1 MSGCLLV
8 FSWKRRGPGRVRTT
22 TDWDRVIKMKLFL
35 INIAKTQSF
44 FTYSARMRGVINAGR
59 LEKIEWVRWLEGRVE
74 VCCGGMYGWSWKIQ
88 SIESKSRYRRPDNH
102 FRDQTEER
110 FMFRYFLLTF
120 FFVCPF
126 SSSIL
131 LHPQSLLCPYPYHHH
146 RHLIIILPNSKEIKK
161 NS

>member
-8 FSWKRRGPGRVRTT
+8 FSWKRRARGGLRTT

-35 INIAKTQSF
+35 ISIAKTQSF

-110 FMFRYFLLTF
+110 FMFRYFLLNIFLRLSIF
-120 FFVCPF
+120 FFNT
-126 SSSIL
+126 SSSSVPSVSI
-131 LHPQSLLCPYPYHHH
+131 SISSSSSSHHH
-146 RHLIIILPNSKEIKK
+146 PS
-161 NS
+161 